1 MINMRKRRI
10 FVTILDN
17 KIIINND
24 TKYINS
30 RYLNSIND
38 MLHSV
43 LSNDIFTCEFF
54 RQHLYDTFDDVQ
66 KTKDKI
72 KELQKTYPELYI
84 YVPENS
90 METPYIDVPDNSEI
104 IKQTYLDIGLPIEI
118 EDNKVYEKL
127 IKAFQTEDIFEND
140 TEQLYKNLRE
150 YLVKL
155 NKKAYALE
163 MKKLTLDEEISK
175 MSTESKA
182 IETLLRTVDRY
193 TIK

>member
-1 MINMRKRRI
+1 MRKRRI

-43 LSNDIFTCEFF
+43 LSDDIFTCEFF

-118 EDNKVYEKL
+118 EDNKV
-127 IKAFQTEDIFEND
+127 EDINVHFPFWFIVA
-140 TEQLYKNLRE
+140 KR
-150 YLVKL
+150 
-155 NKKAYALE
+155 
-163 MKKLTLDEEISK
+163 IFSK
-175 MSTESKA
+175 
-182 IETLLRTVDRY
+182 
-193 TIK
+193 IK

>member
-1 MINMRKRRI
+1 MRKRRI

-118 EDNKVYEKL
+118 EDNKV
-127 IKAFQTEDIFEND
+127 EDIFEND

-150 YLVKL
+150 YLLKSI
-155 NKKAYALE
+155 YG
-163 MKKLTLDEEISK
+163 
-175 MSTESKA
+175 
-182 IETLLRTVDRY
+182 
-193 TIK
+193 

>member
-43 LSNDIFTCEFF
+43 LSDDIFTCEFF

-118 EDNKVYEKL
+118 EDNKV
-127 IKAFQTEDIFEND
+127 EDINVHFPFWFIAA
-140 TEQLYKNLRE
+140 KR
-150 YLVKL
+150 
-155 NKKAYALE
+155 
-163 MKKLTLDEEISK
+163 IFSK
-175 MSTESKA
+175 
-182 IETLLRTVDRY
+182 
-193 TIK
+193 IK